1 MRQTQGRQTQDT
13 RPLNGSFAYTGWMAP
28 ADPQAVVRDPGMN
41 VAEKRALLASWASDA
56 HAVPDHPALRR
67 LEDGRILEID
77 DILDALKQLDTL
89 PAAGIEPG
97 VELYRRGHWSRL
109 SRLWRRDN
117 DDDDD
122 DPLTPAPAAPWPV
135 PMTPQLGELA
145 AA

>member
-1 MRQTQGRQTQDT
+1 MIQVQDSKSFDQ
-13 RPLNGSFAYTGWMAP
+13 SFAIAGWMAP
-28 ADPQAVVRDPGMN
+28 ATPQAVVRDPSMT

-67 LEDGRILEID
+67 LEDGRILRID

-89 PAAGIEPG
+89 PASGVEPS

-122 DPLTPAPAAPWPV
+122 DPLTPAPAAPWPF
-135 PMTPQLGELA
+135 PTAPQLGELA